1 MASIEQIAGSF
12 LARALCV
19 LIASAAVTCGGSAQ
33 EIAKPSGP
41 ATVRLAAEQQRKEG
55 DLFFADGKVEIH
67 YRNLL
72 LRADHVQYNA
82 KTYMAAARGNVT
94 LDVETQHLS
103 ADSAEFN
110 VGTGVG
116 RFEHVRGEI
125 MAEHRPNAYVLVSP
139 NPLIFEAQE
148 VRRLDA
154 RTLQGKLL
162 DEAGVA
168 TVAGTSFG
176 EFGEGYLRFSYANS
190 HEAIMEA
197 IERIRQF
204 LGNLPARD
212 MAK

>member
-1 MASIEQIAGSF
+1 VVRPRKSPSPQ
-12 LARALCV
+12 ARRPF
-19 LIASAAVTCGGSAQ
+19 GW
-33 EIAKPSGP
+33 
-41 ATVRLAAEQQRKEG
+41 QRNNNAREG

-154 RTLQGKLL
+154 RTYVIEHAWLTVCMPDKPNWKFFLHAL
-162 DEAGVA
+162 DA
-168 TVAGTSFG
+168 
-176 EFGEGYLRFSYANS
+176 
-190 HEAIMEA
+190 
-197 IERIRQF
+197 
-204 LGNLPARD
+204 ARG
-212 MAK
+212 